1 MKFRTS
7 IFLPVHDRIIRQMIR
22 TAFIRIRFPN
32 GKHRQL
38 PDSAD
43 TSNPEKNP
51 DSTDP
56 STPEKKPDSTDP
68 STPEKQPE
76 PENPSVPETGSITI
90 TEMVF
95 VTAKKNGVTYS
106 ATYYISLKK

>member
-1 MKFRTS
+1 MEFRTS

-22 TAFIRIRFPN
+22 TAFIRIRFLN
-32 GKHRQL
+32 EKHRQL

-43 TSNPEKNP
+43 TSNPEKKP

-56 STPEKKPDSTDP
+56 STPEKKPE
-68 STPEKQPE
+68 PEK
-76 PENPSVPETGSITI
+76 PSVPETGSITI

-95 VTAKKNGVTYS
+95 VTAKKM
-106 ATYYISLKK
+106 A

>member
-1 MKFRTS
+1 MEFRTS

-38 PDSAD
+38 PDSAN
-43 TSNPEKNP
+43 TSN
-51 DSTDP
+51 
-56 STPEKKPDSTDP
+56 PEKKPDSTDP

-76 PENPSVPETGSITI
+76 PEKPSVPETGSITI

>member
-1 MKFRTS
+1 MEFRTS

-32 GKHRQL
+32 EKHRQL

-43 TSNPEKNP
+43 TSNPEK
-51 DSTDP
+51 
-56 STPEKKPDSTDP
+56 KPDSTDP
-68 STPEKQPE
+68 STPEKHPE
-76 PENPSVPETGSITI
+76 PEKPSVPETGSITI

>member
-1 MKFRTS
+1 MEFRTS

-38 PDSAD
+38 PDSED
-43 TSNPEKNP
+43 TSN
-51 DSTDP
+51 
-56 STPEKKPDSTDP
+56 PEKKPDSTDP

-76 PENPSVPETGSITI
+76 PEKPSVPETGSITI

>member
-1 MKFRTS
+1 MEFRTS

-43 TSNPEKNP
+43 TSNPEK
-51 DSTDP
+51 
-56 STPEKKPDSTDP
+56 KPDSTDP

-76 PENPSVPETGSITI
+76 PEKPSVPETGSITI

>member
-1 MKFRTS
+1 MEFRTS

-22 TAFIRIRFPN
+22 TAFIRIRFLN

-38 PDSAD
+38 PDS
-43 TSNPEKNP
+43 T
-51 DSTDP
+51 DS

-76 PENPSVPETGSITI
+76 PEKPSVPETGSITI

-106 ATYYISLKK
+106 AIYYISLKK

>member
-32 GKHRQL
+32 EKHRQL

-43 TSNPEKNP
+43 TSNPEKKP

-56 STPEKKPDSTDP
+56 STPEKKPE
-68 STPEKQPE
+68 PEK
-76 PENPSVPETGSITI
+76 PSVPETGSITI

-95 VTAKKNGVTYS
+95 VTAKKM
-106 ATYYISLKK
+106 A

>member
-1 MKFRTS
+1 MEFRTS

-43 TSNPEKNP
+43 TSNPEKKP
-51 DSTDP
+51 DSTDS
-56 STPEKKPDSTDP
+56 STPEKKPE
-68 STPEKQPE
+68 PEK
-76 PENPSVPETGSITI
+76 PSVPETGSITI

>member
-7 IFLPVHDRIIRQMIR
+7 ILLPVHDRIIRQMIR

-32 GKHRQL
+32 GKHRHL
-38 PDSAD
+38 PDSAN
-43 TSNPEKNP
+43 TSN
-51 DSTDP
+51 
-56 STPEKKPDSTDP
+56 PEKKPDSTDP

-76 PENPSVPETGSITI
+76 PEKPSVPETGSITI

>member
-1 MKFRTS
+1 MEFRTS

-32 GKHRQL
+32 EKHRQL

-43 TSNPEKNP
+43 TSNPEKKP

-56 STPEKKPDSTDP
+56 STPEKKPE
-68 STPEKQPE
+68 PEK
-76 PENPSVPETGSITI
+76 PSVPETGSITI

-95 VTAKKNGVTYS
+95 VTAKKM
-106 ATYYISLKK
+106 A